1 MSKKRFLCILIS
13 FIFVISACTAMAES
27 ENNITLT
34 LSDEGDA
41 ISLTTSLLPEQKTTI
56 LRAENGDA
64 GEVLA
69 LMLPEIPIRLLA
81 CFRDAVLEMN
91 KKGAIREEG
100 SYAGDLFDH
109 AKTKEEIELTGE
121 DLNVLISAATERC
134 QQNQG
139 NETTESPM
147 TPETAKKADQMI
159 RSAAGKI
166 FDLNTKVRISTYDQ
180 KYLVISVL
188 RGGEVILTLS
198 ADLSENEAFRILLAR
213 GAAGSVFYED
223 MTCAAGPEAIVY
235 ISSLYRSEASSFRMV
250 REQDCVQFTEIRFTD
265 MAGGNYAFEG
275 ELLSVLFDSTMAVK
289 GKKTTGENGRGV
301 ISAEITPE
309 GEGPVPVEILIRI
322 LNSLVKPDD

>member
-109 AKTKEEIELTGE
+109 AKTKEEIEKEEKGE
-121 DLNVLISAATERC
+121 
-134 QQNQG
+134 
-139 NETTESPM
+139 
-147 TPETAKKADQMI
+147 
-159 RSAAGKI
+159 
-166 FDLNTKVRISTYDQ
+166 
-180 KYLVISVL
+180 
-188 RGGEVILTLS
+188 
-198 ADLSENEAFRILLAR
+198 
-213 GAAGSVFYED
+213 
-223 MTCAAGPEAIVY
+223 
-235 ISSLYRSEASSFRMV
+235 
-250 REQDCVQFTEIRFTD
+250 
-265 MAGGNYAFEG
+265 
-275 ELLSVLFDSTMAVK
+275 
-289 GKKTTGENGRGV
+289 
-301 ISAEITPE
+301 
-309 GEGPVPVEILIRI
+309 
-322 LNSLVKPDD
+322 